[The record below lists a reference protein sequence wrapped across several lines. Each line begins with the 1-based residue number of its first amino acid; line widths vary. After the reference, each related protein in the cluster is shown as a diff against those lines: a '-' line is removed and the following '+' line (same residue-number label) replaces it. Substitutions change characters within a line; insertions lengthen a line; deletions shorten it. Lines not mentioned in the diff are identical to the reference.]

1 MAQFEGLQEAEETQI
16 VPGALGDLGDGQDRK
31 LSAPY
36 YGRGGMGL
44 LDEGHLWGK
53 RRVAIPIGAVADF
66 SDGVRLSLTKD
77 EVRDL
82 PLAGSAPG
90 ED

>member
-1 MAQFEGLQEAEETQI
+1 MAVGTGLGTGTAPQRITT
-16 VPGALGDLGDGQDRK
+16 DRIHVTHI
-31 LSAPY
+31 
-36 YGRGGMGL
+36 L

-53 RRVAIPIGAVADF
+53 RQVAIPIGAVADF